1 MIPTSGSLSQMLDVK
16 KGPSTPGCDWSTGR
30 LGSDPGSVERAAQY
44 LALEAMRMRCR
55 PASTFALWDDTR
67 RASSTLVGK
76 NRGRVEPFIRTVLGL
91 PGTPLPDDHIQGWVA
106 EVTWYLVL
114 RDHVPKGR
122 TLAYLTPP
130 SFHVTGPGA
139 DGLAVYA
146 AATQLIFRLWEI
158 KKHHGVAHVSSTV
171 SRAYSQLDERA
182 TEYLAQLTGL
192 ADQYGGALA
201 DVLGRLVDLWV
212 DADGSAGA
220 GVAVSTSN
228 SKHPKKCFS
237 TMNRAFP
244 QFADAGQ
251 LEGLVVGLGD
261 LPSFASRVREIV
273 WSVL

>member
-1 MIPTSGSLSQMLDVK
+1 
-16 KGPSTPGCDWSTGR
+16 
-30 LGSDPGSVERAAQY
+30 
-44 LALEAMRMRCR
+44 
-55 PASTFALWDDTR
+55 
-67 RASSTLVGK
+67 
-76 NRGRVEPFIRTVLGL
+76 
-91 PGTPLPDDHIQGWVA
+91 
-106 EVTWYLVL
+106 
-114 RDHVPKGR
+114 
-122 TLAYLTPP
+122 
-130 SFHVTGPGA
+130 
-139 DGLAVYA
+139 
-146 AATQLIFRLWEI
+146 
-158 KKHHGVAHVSSTV
+158 VAHVSSTV